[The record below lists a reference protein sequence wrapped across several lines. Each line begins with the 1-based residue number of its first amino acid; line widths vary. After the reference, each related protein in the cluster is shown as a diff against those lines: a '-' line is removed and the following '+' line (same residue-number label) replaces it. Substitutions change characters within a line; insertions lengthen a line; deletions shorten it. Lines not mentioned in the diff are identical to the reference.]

1 MEELRG
7 IASKALTNVDEL
19 SNKNKYLFE
28 NKDNLESIV
37 KDTQDKLEKQKN
49 IYDKLLITHFIT
61 KFELDR
67 QFVKQHGDTNK
78 YHALQNN
85 ILSPDKTK
93 GPMSRSTRPQYGER
107 TLLSGLFTGEKDV
120 SKKPE
125 SLFRSEIR
133 EPETKKDEIS
143 ALSFSQQYGQKNE
156 SSQKRIA
163 ELLSGLSPVNKL
175 GNRRE
180 RRDKR

>member
-1 MEELRG
+1 
-7 IASKALTNVDEL
+7 
-19 SNKNKYLFE
+19 
-28 NKDNLESIV
+28 
-37 KDTQDKLEKQKN
+37 
-49 IYDKLLITHFIT
+49 
-61 KFELDR
+61 
-67 QFVKQHGDTNK
+67 
-78 YHALQNN
+78 
-85 ILSPDKTK
+85 
-93 GPMSRSTRPQYGER
+93 MSRSTRPQYGER

-120 SKKPE
+120 SKKSE